1 MTSQNITWWRGTFDD
16 MSLHQLHDLL
26 MLRQQIFII
35 EQNCI
40 FPEIDGLDPL
50 SVHVLGLM
58 DGKVV
63 AATRIVPAGIDPHHS
78 QQGNDPAIGRVVTS
92 ADLRGKGIG
101 REIMKQSILACE
113 EQFADLG
120 IFLNAQHHLEK
131 FYGALGFVQEGEP
144 FDEDGIPHISMR
156 RPASKIAA

>member
-1 MTSQNITWWRGTFDD
+1 MNAQDITWWHGNFDD
-16 MSLHQLHDLL
+16 MSLRQLHDLL

-50 SVHVLGLM
+50 SFHVLGLI

-63 AATRIVPAGIDPHHS
+63 AATRIVPTGIDPNHS
-78 QQGNDPAIGRVVTS
+78 QQGDDPAIGRVVAS
-92 ADLRGKGIG
+92 SLLRGQGVG
-101 REIMKQSILACE
+101 SAIMKQSIIACE
-113 EQFADLG
+113 EQFAGLG

-131 FYGALGFVQEGEP
+131 FYAALGFVQEGVP

-156 RPASKIAA
+156 RPATSLAA